1 MHKYIINGKSCGIEI
16 VSKSNMDIIYLHD
29 LKVETIIGVFD
40 WERCTTQVII
50 IDLDMQTDIRKS
62 AKTDS
67 IEDTLNYKAVAKR
80 VIEYVENS
88 QFQLVETL
96 AEHVAEIL
104 LKDFDIE
111 WLRVRVNKKGA
122 VRGAGDVGVIIER
135 GVRA

>member
-1 MHKYIINGKSCGIEI
+1 MSE
-16 VSKSNMDIIYLHD
+16 SNMDIIYLHD
-29 LKVETIIGVFD
+29 LKVETIIGVFG
-40 WERCTTQVII
+40 WERCTTQVVI
-50 IDLDMQTDIRKS
+50 IDLEMQTDIRKS

-104 LKDFDIE
+104 LKDFGIE